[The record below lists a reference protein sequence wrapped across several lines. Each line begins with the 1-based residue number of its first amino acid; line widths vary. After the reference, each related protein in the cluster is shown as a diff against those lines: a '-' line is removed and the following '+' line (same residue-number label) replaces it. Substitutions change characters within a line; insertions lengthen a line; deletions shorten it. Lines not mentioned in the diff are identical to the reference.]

1 MNELKEITVEEVSFV
16 DAGAN
21 PKAKLLLY
29 KRKET
34 DNMAD
39 KEIKATK
46 VDADK
51 EQLQKRVAELE
62 KALAERDA
70 ADKEAIAKA
79 AKEKADADNAA
90 LQAVIKRL
98 EEQVKEQVEKS
109 ETAELTKIA
118 AKYEILGEK
127 PEELV
132 KSLKLAKTAGNYDT
146 LIGLLDKS
154 LAAVNKAGTFEEIG
168 KKGYGS
174 QVVDAE
180 ALADEYQKADPTL
193 SRRWALD
200 KAYQEI
206 KKMNKE

>member
-1 MNELKEITVEEVSFV
+1 MNTLKEITVEEISFV

-29 KRKET
+29 KRKGE
-34 DNMAD
+34 
-39 KEIKATK
+39 KEMGTE
-46 VDADK
+46 K
-51 EQLQKRVAELE
+51 EQLQSRIAELE

-98 EEQVKEQVEKS
+98 EAQVKEQVEKS

-154 LAAVNKAGTFEEIG
+154 LAAINKAGTFEEIG

-180 ALADEYQKADPTL
+180 RLADEYQKADPAL

-206 KKMNKE
+206 RKMNKE

>member
-1 MNELKEITVEEVSFV
+1 MNTLKEITVEEVSLV

-21 PKAKLLLY
+21 PKAKILLY
-29 KRKET
+29 KRKGE
-34 DNMAD
+34 
-39 KEIKATK
+39 KEMGTE
-46 VDADK
+46 K
-51 EQLQKRVAELE
+51 EHLQNRVAELE
-62 KALAERDA
+62 KALAQRDA

-154 LAAVNKAGTFEEIG
+154 LAAVNKAGTFAEIG

-180 ALADEYQKADPTL
+180 RLADEYQKADPTL

-206 KKMNKE
+206 RKMNKE

>member
-34 DNMAD
+34 EDMAEEF
-39 KEIKATK
+39 KSVE
-46 VDADK
+46 VDTDK

-109 ETAELTKIA
+109 ETVELTKIA

-154 LAAVNKAGTFEEIG
+154 LEAVNKAGTFEEIG

-174 QVVDAE
+174 QSVDAE
-180 ALADEYQKADPTL
+180 KLADEYQKADPKL